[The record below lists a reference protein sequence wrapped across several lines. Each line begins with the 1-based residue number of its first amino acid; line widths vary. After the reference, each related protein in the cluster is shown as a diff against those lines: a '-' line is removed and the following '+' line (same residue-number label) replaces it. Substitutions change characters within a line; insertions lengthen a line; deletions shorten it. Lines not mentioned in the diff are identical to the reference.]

1 MISGESGDERVKEL
15 LEICKALE
23 QLGDEPCALAT
34 VISVEGSAYRQPGAR
49 MLLTLEGGS
58 WGMVSG
64 GCLESDVMDHAR
76 RALQTGQPRI
86 VRYDSTS
93 DDDVVF
99 GTGLGCNGIIDVFI
113 EPVTKDFKESF
124 VSAVQTCHKTRR
136 SGAVATL
143 VGNLEEPN
151 RSNEHA
157 FLTAERWVGS
167 EALAPLLNMHAVR
180 PDQTSFT
187 SDYGGAPVFIQQL
200 LPPVH
205 LALFGGWLDVL
216 PLIHMGKEVGFQVTV
231 VDSRQRPSSRR
242 LFQEADAVL
251 LCSPEDA
258 LSQIQVDDRTV
269 AVVMNHHF
277 ERDQETLS
285 ALSHLSLDYV
295 GTLGPKRRRERML
308 NGLNDAGVFISD
320 DFVQTLHGP
329 AGLDIGAKT
338 PEEIGLS
345 IMAEILSVLN
355 GRDAKPIR
363 ERQPALSV
371 A

>member
-1 MISGESGDERVKEL
+1 MKEL
-15 LEICKALE
+15 LEICTALQ
-23 QLGDEPCALAT
+23 QLGDQPCALAT
-34 VISVEGSAYRQPGAR
+34 VINVEGSAYRRPGAR

-76 RALQTGQPRI
+76 RALQSGQPRI

-93 DDDVVF
+93 DDDIVF

-113 EPVTKDFKESF
+113 EPVTKEFKESF
-124 VSAVQTCHKTRR
+124 VCAVQTCHMTRQR
-136 SGAVATL
+136 GGVATL
-143 VGNLEEPN
+143 VGNREQPN
-151 RSNEHA
+151 RFSEHA
-157 FLTAERWVGS
+157 FLAAGRWVGS
-167 EALAPLLNMHAVR
+167 GALATVLNIHAVE
-180 PDQTSFT
+180 PGQTSLT

-205 LALFGGWLDVL
+205 VVIFGGWLDVL
-216 PLIHMGKEVGFQVTV
+216 PLIHMSKEVGFHVTV
-231 VDSRQRPSSRR
+231 VDPRQRLSSRR
-242 LFQEADAVL
+242 LFREADAVF
-251 LCSPEDA
+251 LCSPEYA

-285 ALSHLSLDYV
+285 ALSHLSLNYI

-308 NGLNDAGVFISD
+308 NGLKEAGVFISD

-329 AGLDIGAKT
+329 AGLDIGAKA
-338 PEEIGLS
+338 PEEIALS

-355 GRDAKPIR
+355 GRDARPIR
-363 ERQPALSV
+363 ERQTALATS

>member
-1 MISGESGDERVKEL
+1 MKEL
-15 LEICKALE
+15 LEICAALQ
-23 QLGDEPCALAT
+23 QLGGEPCALAT
-34 VISVEGSAYRQPGAR
+34 VINVEGSAYRRPGAR
-49 MLLTLEGGS
+49 MLLTLDGSS

-64 GCLESDVMDHAR
+64 GCLESDVMNHAR
-76 RALQTGQPRI
+76 RAVQSGQSRI

-93 DDDVVF
+93 DDDIVF

-124 VSAVQTCHKTRR
+124 VSAVQTCHKTRQP
-136 SGAVATL
+136 GAVATL
-143 VGNLEEPN
+143 VGNREQPIG
-151 RSNEHA
+151 SNEHA
-157 FLTAERWVGS
+157 FLTAGRWVGS
-167 EALAPLLNMHAVR
+167 ETLASVLNVHAVE
-180 PDQTSFT
+180 PEQTSLT
-187 SDYGGAPVFIQQL
+187 SDYGGAPIFIQQL

-205 LALFGGWLDVL
+205 VVIFGGWLDVL
-216 PLIHMGKEVGFQVTV
+216 PLIHMSKEVGFNVTV
-231 VDSRQRPSSRR
+231 IDPRQRLSSRR

-251 LCSPEDA
+251 LCPPEDA
-258 LSQIQVDDRTV
+258 LPQIQVDDRTV

-285 ALSHLSLDYV
+285 ALSHVSLNYV
-295 GTLGPKRRRERML
+295 GTLGPKRRRDRML
-308 NGLNDAGVFISD
+308 NGLKEAGVFISD

-338 PEEIGLS
+338 PEEIALS

-355 GRDAKPIR
+355 GRNAKPIR
-363 ERQPALSV
+363 ERESTLAI